1 MEQTLILCSND
12 ALVADAVARL
22 GERGFALVGLKLVR
36 ASAALAA
43 QHHAPLVADRGFR
56 TAVARMACARLS
68 ALVFEGAGVVDEAN
82 ALVGTAAE
90 SDAAFACASPSA
102 AAAQREI
109 CLWFSPNELV
119 TSAAPSSA
127 SADAE
132 LNYAIAAA
140 SAAAASA
147 GDAGGVE
154 EKVQKRDK
162 VAVLSDKVVDSN
174 PYSRLMA
181 LKKMG
186 VVKNYEQIREKTV
199 IIVGVGG
206 VGSVAAEMFVRCGVG
221 KLILFDY
228 DKVELANMNRLF
240 YTPDQCGLSKV
251 EAAKRSLAFINPDV
265 VFEVHNYDITTMEN
279 FEHFLGRIQY
289 GSLTGGRVDLVLS
302 CVDNF
307 QARMSINQG
316 CNELGQVWLESGVS
330 EDAVSGHIQLIKPG
344 ELACFECA
352 PPLLVASGIDE
363 KTLKRD
369 GVCAAS
375 LPTTMGI
382 VAGLLVQNALKYL
395 LGFGKVSEYLGY
407 IALKD
412 HFPMMVLRPN
422 PECSQAWCRKRQTEY
437 QAYLA
442 SLPPPAPEQPEEAVA
457 AIDLHPDNEWGIE
470 LSSDD
475 IGEPAPEP
483 TTSSAPALSSDFKY
497 ANEAAS
503 TVAPKPEDT
512 VQDEGFDLASLMS
525 QLKSVQD

>member
-1 MEQTLILCSND
+1 
-12 ALVADAVARL
+12 
-22 GERGFALVGLKLVR
+22 
-36 ASAALAA
+36 
-43 QHHAPLVADRGFR
+43 
-56 TAVARMACARLS
+56 
-68 ALVFEGAGVVDEAN
+68 
-82 ALVGTAAE
+82 
-90 SDAAFACASPSA
+90 
-102 AAAQREI
+102 
-109 CLWFSPNELV
+109 FSPNELV

-344 ELACFECA
+344 E
-352 PPLLVASGIDE
+352 
-363 KTLKRD
+363 TLKRD

-407 IALKD
+407 IAPSTAFSL
-412 HFPMMVLRPN
+412 FLLGIFFWIFA
-422 PECSQAWCRKRQTEY
+422 AWCRKRQTEY